1 MTRPFQ
7 MKFNWENVLPG
18 VSQPSADLQAQR
30 SSLAQAARP
39 TGHRSQMRETEA
51 DATDDEGLRVRALGP
66 SDNPPEGLSRL
77 ADLCFWNS
85 IIFVAIKAIASRCHP
100 AHQAMSGS
108 ARVTGHAASYWM
120 NRPFPWQGMALRIR
134 RT

>member
-39 TGHRSQMRETEA
+39 TGHRSRMRETGA
-51 DATDDEGLRVRALGP
+51 DAADDEGLRVRALGP
-66 SDNPPEGLSRL
+66 SDNPPEEAKS
-77 ADLCFWNS
+77 
-85 IIFVAIKAIASRCHP
+85 V
-100 AHQAMSGS
+100 SGPMFLELNNF
-108 ARVTGHAASYWM
+108 RGHKGDC
-120 NRPFPWQGMALRIR
+120 Q
-134 RT
+134 